1 MELQPTYREHLTARI
16 WGLFDEISKIHD
28 IVAGKLMEMDEVGVN
43 DKTIKELNCYFNK
56 AEYLAF
62 EIYMLGEVRDLL
74 AK

>member
-1 MELQPTYREHLTARI
+1 MELQQTYRDHLTTRI

-28 IVAGKLMEMDEVGVN
+28 IVTEKLKEVDEVGVN
-43 DKTIKELNCYFNK
+43 DETIKELNCYFNK

-62 EIYMLGEVRDLL
+62 EAYMLGEVRDLL